1 MPTSQAALDGIRVN
15 GLRWKFYLR
24 GLIRPETEALGKIN
38 DLDADG
44 YAYDDADVERHAKA
58 IVRKMKAWV
67 GDNMLRLGDEA
78 CRSLADRLEYLD
90 DYADCGIEEVNDA
103 MNRIY
108 DDFDYY
114 RICAG

>member
-1 MPTSQAALDGIRVN
+1 MPTTQAALDGIRVN
-15 GLRWKFYLR
+15 GLRWKFNLR

-38 DLDADG
+38 DLDSDG
-44 YAYDDADVERHAKA
+44 YTCDDADVERHAKT
-58 IVRKMKAWV
+58 IVDKLRQWV
-67 GDNMLRLGDEA
+67 EKTTLLSDMAKLDLRHHIDNLDEV
-78 CRSLADRLEYLD
+78 
-90 DYADCGIEEVNDA
+90 ADCGIEEVNDA